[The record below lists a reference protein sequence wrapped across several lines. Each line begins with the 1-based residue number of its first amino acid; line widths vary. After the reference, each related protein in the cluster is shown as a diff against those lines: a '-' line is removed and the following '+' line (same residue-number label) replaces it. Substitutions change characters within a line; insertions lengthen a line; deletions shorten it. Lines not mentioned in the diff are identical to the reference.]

1 MAKIQTELH
10 QWVIER
16 VAEYCRRNATDID
29 PDANFT
35 NYGMDSVY
43 ALALIGDIE
52 DRLGQP
58 IVATAIWDHPSVNK
72 LVNFVQGLTAGTHS
86 TMTEME
92 GA

>member
-16 VAEYCRRNATDID
+16 VAEYCRCSTADID
-29 PDANFT
+29 PDASFT

-52 DRLGQP
+52 ERLGQP
-58 IVATAIWDHPSVNK
+58 IMATAIWDYPSVNQ
-72 LVNFVQGLTAGTHS
+72 LVYFVQSQTAIRHNII
-86 TMTEME
+86 TEVE